1 MSTPTAMPPPELS
14 DELRKRIYLEEQIK
28 KLRAPVFSKRNVLL
42 GSLAAFAALLW
53 FGYEF
58 RDNIT
63 EHPIY
68 ILWVFLGIVAYI
80 ALILALQIPVR
91 AFWRAKL
98 ERDLSTGLTLRS
110 EELQEKLDENFFTN
124 LVKINFKYIDKYY
137 LQTQVQANKS
147 FALTA
152 AAACVSFLIIV
163 AGILILFFDPSRIQ
177 PGYVATVSGILG
189 EFIAAVFFYLYNRT
203 ITKMGEY
210 HEKLV
215 LTQNI
220 GLALRIT
227 EALPLPEK
235 TSAQVRLV
243 EALCQDI
250 NQYLTGNVAKTPS
263 KAAATPSVVS
273 EK

>member
-1 MSTPTAMPPPELS
+1 ML
-14 DELRKRIYLEEQIK
+14 
-28 KLRAPVFSKRNVLL
+28 F
-42 GSLAAFAALLW
+42 GSLAAFAGLLW
-53 FGYEF
+53 FGYTLRAQIAE
-58 RDNIT
+58 N
-63 EHPIY
+63 PIY
-68 ILWVFLGIVAYI
+68 ILWVLLGMVAYI
-80 ALILALQIPVR
+80 VLIGAVQIPIR

-152 AAACVSFLIIV
+152 AAACVSFFIIV
-163 AGILILFFDPSRIQ
+163 AGILILYLDPNRVQ
-177 PGYVATVSGILG
+177 PGYVATASGILG

-227 EALPLPEK
+227 EDLPLPEK
-235 TSAQVRLV
+235 TTAQVRLV

-250 NQYLTGNVAKTPS
+250 NQYLTGSAAKTPS
-263 KAAATPSVVS
+263 KSTTTPSAVV